1 MTCTIFQ
8 VIEGGKITQSGSY
21 EDLLTVG
28 TPFEKLVKAHKEN
41 IIASGTLESEN
52 LRDSEA
58 LLENTRREKND
69 NEDVTGKNLGGVQ
82 LTKEEEMEIGD
93 VGLRPFWDY
102 ITVSKASLLLYL
114 SVISLCGFV
123 GFQTAATYWL
133 AIAIN
138 LPHISDNV
146 MIGIYAAISLSSVV
160 FVYCRSLLTAFFG
173 LRASTA
179 FFSGFTNS
187 IFKAPM
193 AFFDATP
200 VGRILT
206 RVRSF
211 WLSLPLYFLRIMKLL
226 LLHLIYA
233 PKLMLLRSQYM

>member
-1 MTCTIFQ
+1 M
-8 VIEGGKITQSGSY
+8 IEGGEITQSGSY
-21 EDLLTVG
+21 EDLLTAG
-28 TPFEKLVKAHKEN
+28 TPFEKLVNAHKDS
-41 IIASGTLESEN
+41 IIASGTSESEN
-52 LRDSEA
+52 QRDSETVST
-58 LLENTRREKND
+58 TRREKND
-69 NEDVTGKNLGGVQ
+69 KEDIASKDLGGVQ
-82 LTKEEEMEIGD
+82 LTEEEEKEIGD
-93 VGLRPFWDY
+93 VGWRPFWDY
-102 ITVSKASLLLYL
+102 ITVSKATPLFYL

-138 LPHISDNV
+138 LPHISTAT
-146 MIGIYAAISLSSVV
+146 MIGIYAAISLFSAV
-160 FVYCRSLLTAFFG
+160 FVFCRSLFTALFG
-173 LRASTA
+173 LRASKA

-211 WLSLPLYFLRIMKLL
+211 WLHLHMYVLCIMKLML
-226 LLHLIYA
+226 VLH
-233 PKLMLLRSQYM
+233 SS